1 MLIVLLLL
9 LSYFFFQFIFFF
21 VYFFIVPYKS
31 VDVANWKTRW
41 GFLTLSVSLSVCVC
55 AGVCECV
62 CIGVLLCLCLP
73 GRTRISCLPLS
84 LSHFGGELGNI
95 AGISLTFA
103 LIIVGFPNRFRT
115 RVCVT

>member
-1 MLIVLLLL
+1 M
-9 LSYFFFQFIFFF
+9 
-21 VYFFIVPYKS
+21 PYKS

-41 GFLTLSVSLSVCVC
+41 GFLTLSVSLSVCV
-55 AGVCECV
+55 GVRVSV
-62 CIGVLLCLCLP
+62 CIGVQLCLCLP

-103 LIIVGFPNRFRT
+103 LIIVGFPIRFRT

>member
-1 MLIVLLLL
+1 M
-9 LSYFFFQFIFFF
+9 
-21 VYFFIVPYKS
+21 PYKS

-41 GFLTLSVSLSVCVC
+41 GFLTLSVSLSVYV
-55 AGVCECV
+55 CV
-62 CIGVLLCLCLP
+62 CIGVQRCLCLP

-103 LIIVGFPNRFRT
+103 LIIVGFSNRFRT